1 MERILVIDDNARM
14 RETIRET
21 VEAENFQVVGEVE
34 DGREAIRRFETLRPD
49 AVLLDLQ
56 LAQRPGLEVLREIR
70 RLDGEVP
77 VVVTAALGR
86 QTLAAEAICGGA
98 NDFVL
103 KPFHPFRLLATLWRV
118 QRKRLVPA
126 RPS

>member
-1 MERILVIDDNARM
+1 MERILVIDDSARM

-34 DGREAIRRFETLRPD
+34 DGREAIRRFEALRPD

-56 LAQRPGLEVLREIR
+56 LAQRPGLEVLRELR

-86 QTLAAEAICGGA
+86 QTLAAEAIVGGA

>member
-21 VEAENFQVVGEVE
+21 VEAENFQVVGEVD
-34 DGREAIRRFETLRPD
+34 DGREAIRRFEALRPD

-86 QTLAAEAICGGA
+86 QTLAAEAIVGGA
-98 NDFVL
+98 TDFVL

-118 QRKRLVPA
+118 QRKGLVPA